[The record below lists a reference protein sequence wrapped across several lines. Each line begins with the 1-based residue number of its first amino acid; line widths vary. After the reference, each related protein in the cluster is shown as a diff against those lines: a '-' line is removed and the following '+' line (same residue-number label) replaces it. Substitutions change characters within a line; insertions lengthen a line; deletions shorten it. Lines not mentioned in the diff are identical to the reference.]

1 MTQITQMVAESESTT
16 VIFEEIPPVLLEN
29 LSKAVID
36 FFEKTCG
43 PTSATD
49 FTITDCRPW
58 TKIVGIISFVGDL
71 TWSIVLV
78 LPEHTAEDMSKRFA
92 GFEVPFDSE
101 DMGDVV
107 GEMTN
112 IIAGMACGY
121 LEKDCIKAQLSL
133 PTVARGKDF
142 EHIVPPTFISQRL
155 YFQNNGNDFWVKVFM
170 AKDPHN

>member
-1 MTQITQMVAESESTT
+1 MTQITQMVAE
-16 VIFEEIPPVLLEN
+16 VAMPKVVYEEIPPVLLEN
-29 LSKAVID
+29 LSQSVIE

-49 FTITDCRPW
+49 FMVTDCRPW
-58 TKIVGIISFVGDL
+58 IKIVGIISFVGDL

-92 GFEVPFDSE
+92 GFDVPFDSE

-112 IIAGMACGY
+112 IIAGMLCGY
-121 LEKDCIKAQLSL
+121 LEKANIKAQLSL

-142 EHIVPPTFISQRL
+142 EHIVPETFISQRL

-170 AKDPHN
+170 AKNPHH

>member
-1 MTQITQMVAESESTT
+1 MMTQITQMVIDEPSKVVFES
-16 VIFEEIPPVLLEN
+16 IPAVLLDN
-29 LSKAVID
+29 LTKATVD
-36 FFEKTCG
+36 FYEKTCG
-43 PTSATD
+43 DTSILDKTV
-49 FTITDCRPW
+49 TDCRSW

-78 LPEHTAEDMSKRFA
+78 LPEFTAEDMSKRFA

-107 GEMTN
+107 GEMVN
-112 IIAGMACGY
+112 IIAGMVCGN

-142 EHIVPPTFISQRL
+142 EHLVPETFITHRL
-155 YFQNNGNDFWVKVFM
+155 YFQNNGNDFWIKVFM
-170 AKDPHN
+170 AKDSH

>member
-1 MTQITQMVAESESTT
+1 MTQITQMVAEQETPK
-16 VIFEEIPPVLLEN
+16 VIFDRIPSVLTDN
-29 LSKAVID
+29 LSQAVID

-43 PTSATD
+43 QTSSAD
-49 FTITDCRPW
+49 FTVTDCRSC

-78 LPEHTAEDMSKRFA
+78 LPEFTAEDVSKRFA
-92 GFEVPFDSE
+92 GFDVPFDSE
-101 DMGDVV
+101 DMGDIV

-112 IIAGMACGY
+112 IIAGMVCGY

-142 EHIVPPTFISQRL
+142 EHLVPETFITDRL
-155 YFQNNGNDFWVKVFM
+155 YFHNNGNDFWIKVFM
-170 AKDPHN
+170 AKDPNN

>member
-1 MTQITQMVAESESTT
+1 MTQITQMVAEEPTK
-16 VIFEEIPPVLLEN
+16 VVFEEIPSVLLEN
-29 LSKAVID
+29 LTRAVID

-43 PTSATD
+43 PTNPAESTC
-49 FTITDCRPW
+49 TDCKSI

-78 LPEHTAEDMSKRFA
+78 LPMFSAEDMSKRFA
-92 GFEVPFDSE
+92 GFDVPFESE

-112 IIAGMACGY
+112 IIAGMVCGF

-142 EHIVPPTFISQRL
+142 EHLVPETFIAERL
-155 YFQNNGNDFWVKVFM
+155 YFQNNGNDFWIKVFM